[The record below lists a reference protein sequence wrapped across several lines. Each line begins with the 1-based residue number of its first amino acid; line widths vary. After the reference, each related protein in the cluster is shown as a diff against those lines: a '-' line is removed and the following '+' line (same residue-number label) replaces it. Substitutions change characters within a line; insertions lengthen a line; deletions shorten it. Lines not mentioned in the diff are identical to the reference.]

1 MMEGCEME
9 IWLNRYCFGIGNK
22 VFHSKQQAEDSA
34 VFDGNRHF
42 YIGAVK
48 ACCPDEEIIDSNNRN
63 SVTLYTATATMVGSC
78 YLNSYDS
85 MEGKLSHMVT
95 SHLTYE
101 DMTMEELN
109 QMSKDGYSIKVIDKA
124 DFPWAVAMKKI
135 EKRLKDE

>member
-1 MMEGCEME
+1 ME
-9 IWLNRYCFGIGNK
+9 IWLNRYCFGMGNK

-34 VFDGNRHF
+34 IFDGDRHF

-48 ACCPDEEIIDSNNRN
+48 ACCPDEEIIDVNSRNN
-63 SVTLYTATATMVGSC
+63 VTLYTATATMVGSY
-78 YLNSYDS
+78 YLNSHDS

-95 SHLTYE
+95 SYLTYE
-101 DMTMEELN
+101 DMTMEELK
-109 QMSKDGYSIKVIDKA
+109 QMSKDGYSIKVIDKE